1 MLFKDLNIIEPI
13 QKDLTEAG
21 YTNPTPI
28 QELEE
33 LEIVVQ
39 QYHYVMLM
47 KKAQLM
53 ILKKQQEKYSCNEE
67 C

>member
-33 LEIVVQ
+33 LEIVV
-39 QYHYVMLM
+39 
-47 KKAQLM
+47 
-53 ILKKQQEKYSCNEE
+53 
-67 C
+67 